1 MSLIIKDDKL
11 LNEYKEIC
19 NKFSYNT
26 EKEFDSKRIR
36 NGKYIKIKLIL
47 NVHLIQSFMIVNS
60 LKMVVVVFTLQ

>member
-26 EKEFDSKRIR
+26 EKEFDSKPIR
-36 NGKYIKIKLIL
+36 NGKYIKIKLKP
-47 NVHLIQSFMIVNS
+47 NNCTFNTEFHDC
-60 LKMVVVVFTLQ
+60 